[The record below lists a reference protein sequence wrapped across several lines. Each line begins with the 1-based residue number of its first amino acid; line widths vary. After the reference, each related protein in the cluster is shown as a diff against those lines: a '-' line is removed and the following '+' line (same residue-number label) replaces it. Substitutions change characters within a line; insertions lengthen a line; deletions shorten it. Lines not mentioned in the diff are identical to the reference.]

1 MRIVL
6 VSTTCLCLLLAGCG
20 KSPTGNDNNRP
31 VDALATSDARVAEKI
46 APPAA
51 VTAPTFSTNTP
62 NPSTNSAKSDSD
74 AAATTPLTVTLPKIA
89 YDYKYNF
96 LLPAD
101 QVAAAQQAHI
111 DACDKLGLARCQLV
125 SSESGSG
132 NGNATSL
139 KLRVASDVARQFS
152 ADLVASVAKAGGRAV
167 DQSISAE
174 DVSKEISDT
183 NARIH
188 QRELLIQRLTQIL
201 QTRAGKVSEL
211 VEAERSVA
219 AAQEELDQAKAWLT
233 ELQGRV
239 AMSDVEISYGAI
251 APGASPAG
259 PPDQGPLSETMAQSW
274 WFFTAM
280 LYAILRL
287 LIILAPWAIVA
298 GGIFFAARVIRR
310 RRVNPAEEGADATP
324 AEDIAPAA

>member
-6 VSTTCLCLLLAGCG
+6 LSTTCLCLLLAGCD
-20 KSPTGNDNNRP
+20 K
-31 VDALATSDARVAEKI
+31 AATSNG
-46 APPAA
+46 
-51 VTAPTFSTNTP
+51 NTRPIEAMAIP
-62 NPSTNSAKSDSD
+62 NPRLADATPPTQGTNNGAESDTG
-74 AAATTPLTVTLPKIA
+74 AVATTPLTVTLPKIA

-101 QVAAAQQAHI
+101 LVAATQRGHI
-111 DACDKLGLARCQLV
+111 AACDRLGLARCQLV
-125 SSESGSG
+125 SSESGNS
-132 NGNATSL
+132 NAASL
-139 KLRVASDVARQFS
+139 KLRVASDIARRFS

-219 AAQEELDQAKAWLT
+219 AAQEELDRAKAWLT

-239 AMSDVEISYGAI
+239 AMSDVEITYRAI
-251 APGASPAG
+251 ISGASPPASR
-259 PPDQGPLSETMAQSW
+259 DQGPLSETIGQSW
-274 WFFTAM
+274 WFFTTM
-280 LYAILRL
+280 LYAVLRL
-287 LIILAPWAIVA
+287 LIFLAPWTIVA
-298 GGIFFAARVIRR
+298 GGIFAAVRALRR
-310 RRVNPAEEGADATP
+310 RRVNPGDESADLAP
-324 AEDIAPAA
+324 PQDIAPVA

>member
-6 VSTTCLCLLLAGCG
+6 VSTTCLCLALAGCNKTSTDNG
-20 KSPTGNDNNRP
+20 NNRP
-31 VDALATSDARVAEKI
+31 AEAVVTSDPRIAEKI
-46 APPAA
+46 APPAPPAA
-51 VTAPTFSTNTP
+51 VTAPAFSANMPTNDGAQG
-62 NPSTNSAKSDSD
+62 NSD
-74 AAATTPLTVTLPKIA
+74 AVATTPLTVSLPKIA

-111 DACDKLGLARCQLV
+111 AACDKLGLARCQLV
-125 SSESGSG
+125 SSESGNS
-132 NGNATSL
+132 NATSL
-139 KLRVASDVARQFS
+139 KLRVASDVARRFS
-152 ADLVASVAKAGGRAV
+152 ADLVTSVAKAGGRAV

-219 AAQEELDQAKAWLT
+219 AAQEELDQAKAWLI

-251 APGASPAG
+251 VPGASPAG
-259 PPDQGPLSETMAQSW
+259 PPGQGPLSETMAQSW

-287 LIILAPWAIVA
+287 LIILAPWAIL
-298 GGIFFAARVIRR
+298 GSGIFFAVRAMRR
-310 RRVNPAEEGADATP
+310 RSVNPAEEGADSTP
-324 AEDIAPAA
+324 AEDIAPVA